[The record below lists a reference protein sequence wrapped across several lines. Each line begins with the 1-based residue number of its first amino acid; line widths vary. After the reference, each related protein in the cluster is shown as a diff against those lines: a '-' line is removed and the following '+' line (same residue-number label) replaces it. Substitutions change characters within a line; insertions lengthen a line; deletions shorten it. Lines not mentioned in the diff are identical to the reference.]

1 MTLDEWLNK
10 RFPELEQIEI
20 RYGDNDTPH
29 IPYYCEDEIVEIP
42 YFVRLLVAAF
52 LNKNGSDCVFV
63 VPQAEVM
70 ACLTAL
76 ISALSNTKHYFQ
88 LWREEFAKNGL
99 TPGQRVRLIPSNTI
113 YEYGKYFEG
122 PGYKF
127 IRLNTLNA
135 NYADVSLPLGDS
147 LRLFPTSRKVPKG
160 TGRDNETKAQPELS
174 DLDRVVGIQSF
185 GNYSLFKNRIILQTS
200 QGKMDSFLEMWS
212 IHRRQ
217 DRGNIEASLK
227 DLRDFPYGSISR
239 DGHLQSFNIYQ
250 IYGEPIIAFSSNLS
264 SIDEFCSKQAEN
276 TRSIIT
282 SNKKAV
288 LENTYESQNLCNKH
302 KFFLLTEDIDPV
314 EAKELK
320 DLGFFI
326 WQPSRQEIFAGIESK
341 RKLKQAK
348 KLGPLR
354 AIYATAGMDRD
365 TIKILDAMS
374 PILEKIER
382 KLIKTGKSVSDSEV
396 NNQTVKALTRIYWR
410 SLELFG
416 TPEKKYHEWMIKQV
430 QAVNE
435 VLKKQA
441 SFIGSEDKENLK
453 YIMKSLVNDLWPN
466 IREHSQKKFEA
477 IRNFIEINSGT
488 KILLLCRHPEALKAL
503 KQRLDAEYDVV
514 FLTHDDISI
523 AAEIYDFAV
532 MVSWPGKY
540 LFRKLVNS
548 GISHK
553 FVAVLYKNE
562 LSAFNSYFKQKMITD
577 KTIRL
582 TREQK
587 AEIVGCPQELFD
599 EDETIQSS
607 NTVLTETEEK
617 EFDEIAIKERSAI
630 LDADWSIMPSLPT
643 ISAQQS
649 ARAVEAFC
657 VTFNNDRCA
666 YLTQTHRLL
675 VIDFHNYQCRNK
687 TLKELAAG
695 DIVVFRESGDR
706 EILKEIA
713 RKLHPQLYDKYVA
726 LASEWKLWL
735 VTLGKDVDDIWHK
748 LSENGLQ
755 RNIMTI
761 HNWVNNEELI
771 GPQNLG
777 DIQVIAKATGL
788 KKNINRS
795 SQIAN
800 AVKELRGIHIEAGFK
815 LTKLLTKRLSIEL
828 NKDIQDIENLE
839 TSLADI
845 ELMTV
850 QEVDTAP
857 VHVMPVLTNQPH
869 PIWFYDSM
877 S

>member
-1 MTLDEWLNK
+1 MLDEWLNK
-10 RFPELEQIEI
+10 KFPELRQIEI
-20 RYGDNDTPH
+20 RYGDNETPRL
-29 IPYYCEDEIVEIP
+29 PYTHEFETVQIP
-42 YFVRLLVAAF
+42 YFVRLLVAAL

-63 VPQAEVM
+63 IPQAEIM

-88 LWREEFAKNGL
+88 LWREEFAKYGL
-99 TPGQRVRLIPSNTI
+99 KPDQRVRLIPSNTI
-113 YEYGKYFEG
+113 YEYGGFWEG
-122 PGYKF
+122 PGWKL

-135 NYADVSLPLGDS
+135 NDADVSLPLEDT
-147 LRLFPTSRKVPKG
+147 LRLFPTLRKIPKG
-160 TGRDNETKAQPELS
+160 KGSCKETKAQPELS
-174 DLDRVVGIQSF
+174 DLDKVVGIQSF

-200 QGKMDSFLEMWS
+200 QGKMESFLQMWS

-217 DRGNIEASLK
+217 NRGVIEASLK
-227 DLRDFPYGSISR
+227 DLRDFPWGKISR
-239 DGHLQSFNIYQ
+239 DGNLQSFNIYQ
-250 IYGEPIIAFSSNLS
+250 IYGEPIIAFSSSLS
-264 SIDEFCSKQAEN
+264 PIDEFCSEQEEN

-288 LENTYESQNLCNKH
+288 LENTYETQNLCNKH
-302 KFFLLTEDIDPV
+302 KFFLLTEDIDPA
-314 EAKELK
+314 EAIELK
-320 DLGFFI
+320 DLGFYI
-326 WQPSRQEIFAGIESK
+326 WQPTKKEIFAGIESK

-354 AIYATAGMDRD
+354 AIYGTAGMDRD
-365 TIKILDAMS
+365 TIKIIEAVS
-374 PILEKIER
+374 PILEKIED
-382 KLIKTGKSVSDSEV
+382 KLIKTGKNISDTEV
-396 NNQTVKALTRIYWR
+396 NNQTVKAFTRIYWR

-416 TPEKKYHEWMIKQV
+416 TPEKKYQEWMIKQV
-430 QAVNE
+430 QVVNE
-435 VLKKQA
+435 VLKIQG
-441 SFIGSEDKENLK
+441 SFIGLEDKENLK
-453 YIMKSLVNDLWPN
+453 YIMNSLVDDLWPN
-466 IREHSQKKFEA
+466 IREHSQNKFEA
-477 IRNFIEINSGT
+477 IRNIIEINSGT
-488 KILLLCRHPEALKAL
+488 KILLLCRHPEALKVL
-503 KQRLDAEYDVV
+503 KQRLEENYDVV

-523 AAEIYDFAV
+523 ATEIYDIAV

-553 FVAVLYKNE
+553 IVAVLYQNE
-562 LSAFNSYFKQKMITD
+562 ISAFNSYFKQKMKTD
-577 KTIRL
+577 KTVRL

-587 AEIVGCPQELFD
+587 AEIVGCPPELFD

-607 NTVLTETEEK
+607 NSVLVETVEK
-617 EFDEIAIKERSAI
+617 EFDEITIKERSAI
-630 LDADWSIMPSLPT
+630 LDADWSIMPSLPN
-643 ISAQQS
+643 ISTQQS
-649 ARAVEAFC
+649 VQAVEAIC

-666 YLTQTHRLL
+666 YLTQTHGLF
-675 VIDFHNYQCRNK
+675 VIDFHTYQCRNK
-687 TLKELAAG
+687 TVKELATG

-713 RKLHPQLYDKYVA
+713 GKLYPQLYEKYVT

-735 VTLGKDVDDIWHK
+735 VTLGHDVNDIWLK

-788 KKNINRS
+788 KKNVS
-795 SQIAN
+795 KSPQIAN
-800 AVKELRGIHIEAGFK
+800 AIKELRGIHIEAGFK
-815 LTKLLTKRLSIEL
+815 LTKLLMKRLSMEL
-828 NKDIQDIENLE
+828 HKDIQGLENLE
-839 TSLADI
+839 TSLADV

-850 QEVDTAP
+850 QEVDTEPA
-857 VHVMPVLTNQPH
+857 HVMPSLTNEPH
-869 PIWFYDSM
+869 PIWWFDSM